1 MVLMYGDY
9 RATVMLPPYTPAP
22 AKLNPKATHISPSKI
37 TTHFGSHSNHFVPHH
52 IQKPSLTPSP
62 SQTQKTSP
70 IQSSR
75 NPEMFS
81 GLLFSYEM
89 RLHQVKAFV
98 RFFPVVARRS
108 SVMMFRFPSLT
119 PLPPKLFT
127 PSPQPRATCFTSE
140 WVAGWT
146 RVGVRE
152 SLPPPK
158 CFLCMELFVLLLG
171 VGYSFSSTKLSHP
184 ATDAILDSRNV
195 VYRKDK

>member
-1 MVLMYGDY
+1 MMVLMYGDY

-75 NPEMFS
+75 NPEMYSRGRFFRTRC
-81 GLLFSYEM
+81 GNIKWKRTYG
-89 RLHQVKAFV
+89 
-98 RFFPVVARRS
+98 FFPVVARHS

-140 WVAGWT
+140 WAAGWT
-146 RVGVRE
+146 REGVRE
-152 SLPPPK
+152 SSPPPK
-158 CFLCMELFVLLLG
+158 CFLCMKLFVLLLG
-171 VGYSFSSTKLSHP
+171 VGYSFLSTKLSHP
-184 ATDAILDSRNV
+184 RPMR
-195 VYRKDK
+195 Y